1 MDRPTTHPAPPTRGA
16 ELIARFDRLPRMA
29 RVHWLWLPLLGL
41 LSLGDT
47 ADISVL
53 AYAAPALRKEWGLS
67 ISQIGNLTSLS
78 LLGMFAGALLGGR
91 LADRFGRKRIILSGT
106 FLYSACSI
114 ICGFAPNFWVLGLF
128 RTLSGIGIQ
137 ATIGVLS
144 VYVAEM
150 YPAKVR
156 GRCQAAVLGVGFFGV
171 PFVAFAAK
179 LIIPL
184 GPQAWRWVF
193 VVGGI
198 GLVPAVLGLF
208 LLPESV
214 RWQLARGDDARAAR
228 TVLRLEAE
236 FSDELPPPV
245 LAAPSAPPAQGRLT
259 ELFTGSQ
266 RRITIV
272 TVLTLVF
279 GLVAF
284 YGFNSWVPTLLVE
297 RGYSTASALSIST
310 VLSVAPPF
318 GALVGMLATDR
329 WQRSRV
335 MAVISLTIAV
345 LMVVFALTNALW
357 LIIVA
362 GFLITMFLQSNAV
375 TIYAYLPEVFPT
387 TLRASGSGLS
397 NGAGRLAAVGGAALI
412 AAVYAATGFVGVF
425 LTTALFSLITA
436 VVIGLFGENT
446 RDRSLR

>member
-1 MDRPTTHPAPPTRGA
+1 MDGPTTHTAPQSRGA

-29 RVHWLWLPLLGL
+29 RAHWKWLPLLGL

-47 ADISVL
+47 ADINVL

-67 ISQIGNLTSLS
+67 IAQIGNLTSLS

-106 FLYSACSI
+106 VLYSACSI
-114 ICGFAPNFWVLGLF
+114 LCGVAPNFAVLGLF

-156 GRCQAAVLGVGFFGV
+156 GRCQAAVLGVGFLGV

-193 VVGGI
+193 VVGAV
-198 GLVPAVLGLF
+198 GLIPAVLGLF

-214 RWQLARGDDARAAR
+214 RWQLAHGQDEKAAR
-228 TVLRLEAE
+228 TVLRLEAQY
-236 FSDELPPPV
+236 SGELPPPA

-259 ELFTGSQ
+259 ELVTGAQ

-272 TVLTLVF
+272 TVLTLMF

-297 RGYSTASALSIST
+297 RGYSTSSALTIST

-318 GALVGMLATDR
+318 GALVGMLVTDR
-329 WQRSRV
+329 WQRSRTL
-335 MAVISLTIAV
+335 AVISLTTAV
-345 LMVVFALTNALW
+345 LMAIFALTNALW
-357 LIIVA
+357 LTIVA

-387 TLRASGSGLS
+387 TLRASGAGLS

-412 AAVYAATGFVGVF
+412 AAVYAGAGFVGVF

-436 VVIGLFGENT
+436 AVIGLFGEDT
-446 RDRSLR
+446 RNRSLR